1 MKLPWSVAAV
11 AIACIGAIVVLSAL
25 HADTGAML
33 GVLLTVIGGLS
44 VATHQQTNGNTSRLI
59 DLVQAQSRE
68 LSRTMPAVPDA
79 PQETE
84 QPGGSTT

>member
-1 MKLPWSVAAV
+1 MKLPWSVAVVAV
-11 AIACIGAIVVLSAL
+11 ACIGAIVALSAL

-33 GVLLTVIGGLS
+33 GILLTVIGGLS

-68 LSRTMPAVPDA
+68 LSRTMPAVPDP

>member
-1 MKLPWSVAAV
+1 MKLPWSVAVV
-11 AIACIGAIVVLSAL
+11 AIACIAAIVVLSAL

-59 DLVQAQSRE
+59 DLVQAQSQE
-68 LSRTMPAVPDA
+68 LSRTMPAKPEQPD
-79 PQETE
+79 QE
-84 QPGGSTT
+84 QPGGTPT